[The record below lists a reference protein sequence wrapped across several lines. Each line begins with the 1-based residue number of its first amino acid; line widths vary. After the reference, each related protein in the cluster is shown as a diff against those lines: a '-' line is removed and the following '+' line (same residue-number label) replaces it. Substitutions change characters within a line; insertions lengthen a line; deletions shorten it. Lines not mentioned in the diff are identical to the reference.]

1 MGFTVLALESD
12 FYSLNAWQLNA
23 PVKDSAHTGLLISQ
37 NIYPI
42 WTQCG
47 QCKNGFLDLASK
59 AERPGELIITGFDNQ
74 MTGLYGYTHFA
85 ADIKHFLDTVDIP
98 FNKDEDKKNLFL
110 SNLQRVI
117 IDPPRSRERAK
128 QRIAMLDTVVH
139 EIDEV
144 YDQLSRQCG
153 PDNFYLVALR
163 SFKSFCREKAFILDK
178 NTLMSLTIRDEQM
191 AENLLWLANKKYPQ
205 EKIIVWAANYHIIR
219 NKSEA
224 FNKTYKK
231 PFSMG
236 YLFGNSPGMADQ
248 TYIMCFTGFEGIS
261 KWKTSGRTIKL
272 SPAGDNSLEG
282 WINKAGFKNG
292 FIDFKPFLTSHAGYV
307 ERFSMRGY
315 DWLDAKLNWVQAY
328 DGVFYIGATQ
338 PCE

>member
-1 MGFTVLALESD
+1 M
-12 FYSLNAWQLNA
+12 
-23 PVKDSAHTGLLISQ
+23 
-37 NIYPI
+37 
-42 WTQCG
+42 
-47 QCKNGFLDLASK
+47 
-59 AERPGELIITGFDNQ
+59 
-74 MTGLYGYTHFA
+74 
-85 ADIKHFLDTVDIP
+85 
-98 FNKDEDKKNLFL
+98 
-110 SNLQRVI
+110 
-117 IDPPRSRERAK
+117 
-128 QRIAMLDTVVH
+128 
-139 EIDEV
+139 

-163 SFKSFCREKAFILDK
+163 SFKSFCLEKAFILDK
-178 NTLMSLTIRDEQM
+178 NNSMSLATRDEQM
-191 AENLLWLANKKYPQ
+191 AENLFWLANKKYPH

-236 YLFGNSPGMADQ
+236 YLFGNFSGMADQ
-248 TYIMCFTGFEGIS
+248 TYIMSFTGFEGIS

-292 FIDFKPFLTSHAGYV
+292 FIDFKAFLKGHPGYD

-328 DGVFYIGATQ
+328 DGVFYIGTTQ